1 MPRATRTSLSSMLVD
16 AQRWLAAAE
25 RSQQSGRTSG
35 LARSHA
41 LVFAHL
47 DPEGTRPAE
56 IARRAGISRQAVG
69 QTVAQMKAKGLV
81 KLAPDPTNRRARLV
95 QPTAKGRRALER
107 TGTGSAAAEKVLSR
121 RIGASRVKSLR
132 EALEQD
138 WGTPNN

>member
-1 MPRATRTSLSSMLVD
+1 MASAPRTSLSSMLVD

-25 RSQQSGRTSG
+25 RANSGRSSG
-35 LARSHA
+35 LARSHS

-47 DPEGTRPAE
+47 DAEGTRPAE

-69 QTVAQMKAKGLV
+69 QTVAQMKSLGLV

-95 QPTAKGRRALER
+95 QPTAKGRKAPE
-107 TGTGSAAAEKVLSR
+107 GSGIGWAAAEKVLSR
-121 RIGASRVKSLR
+121 RIGASRVKGLR

-138 WGTPNN
+138 WGSPN

>member
-1 MPRATRTSLSSMLVD
+1 MARAPRTSLSSMLVD

-25 RSQQSGRTSG
+25 RANSGRSTG
-35 LARSHA
+35 LARSHS

-47 DPEGTRPAE
+47 DSEGTRPAE

-69 QTVAQMKAKGLV
+69 QTVAQMKSQGLV

-95 QPTAKGRRALER
+95 QPTAKGRKALER
-107 TGTGSAAAEKVLSR
+107 TGSGSAAAEKVLSR
-121 RIGASRVKSLR
+121 RIGAARVKGLR

-138 WGTPNN
+138 WGAPG

>member
-1 MPRATRTSLSSMLVD
+1 MARAPRTSLSSMLVD

-25 RSQQSGRTSG
+25 RSNSGRATG

-47 DPEGTRPAE
+47 DPDGTRPAE

-69 QTVAQMKAKGLV
+69 QTVAQMKSQGLV

-95 QPTAKGRRALER
+95 QPTAKGRKAVER

-121 RIGASRVKSLR
+121 RIGAAGVKGLR

-138 WGTPNN
+138 WGSPAK

>member
-1 MPRATRTSLSSMLVD
+1 MARAPRTALSSMLVD

-25 RSQQSGRTSG
+25 RANSGRTTG
-35 LARSHA
+35 LARSHS

-47 DPEGTRPAE
+47 DADGTRPAE

-69 QTVAQMKAKGLV
+69 QTVAQMKTQGLV

-95 QPTAKGRRALER
+95 QPTAKGRKALER
-107 TGTGSAAAEKVLSR
+107 TGNGSAAAEKVLSR
-121 RIGASRVKSLR
+121 RIGAARLKSLR

-138 WGTPNN
+138 WGTPN

>member
-1 MPRATRTSLSSMLVD
+1 MARAPRTSLSSMLVD
-16 AQRWLAAAE
+16 AQRWLAQAE
-25 RSQQSGRTSG
+25 RANSGRSTG
-35 LARSHA
+35 LARSHS

-47 DPEGTRPAE
+47 DAEGTRPAE

-69 QTVAQMKAKGLV
+69 QTVAQMKSLGLV

-95 QPTAKGRRALER
+95 QPTAKGRKALER

-138 WGTPNN
+138 WGAPA

>member
-1 MPRATRTSLSSMLVD
+1 MARAPRTSLSSMLVD

-25 RSQQSGRTSG
+25 RANSGRTTG
-35 LARSHA
+35 LARSHS

-47 DPEGTRPAE
+47 DADGTRPAE

-69 QTVAQMKAKGLV
+69 QTVAQMKSQGLV

-95 QPTAKGRRALER
+95 QPTAKGRKALER
-107 TGTGSAAAEKVLSR
+107 TGNGSAAAEKVLSR
-121 RIGASRVKSLR
+121 RIGGARVKSLR

-138 WGTPNN
+138 WGAPN

>member
-1 MPRATRTSLSSMLVD
+1 MARAPRTSLSSMLVD

-25 RSQQSGRTSG
+25 RASSGRNSG
-35 LARSHA
+35 LPRSHS

-47 DPEGTRPAE
+47 DANGTRPAE

-69 QTVAQMKAKGLV
+69 QTVAQMKSTGLV

-95 QPTAKGRRALER
+95 QPTAKGRKALER

-121 RIGASRVKSLR
+121 RIGASRVKGLR

-138 WGTPNN
+138 WGSPA

>member
-1 MPRATRTSLSSMLVD
+1 MARSRTSLSSMLVD

-25 RSQQSGRTSG
+25 RANSGRSSG
-35 LARSHA
+35 LARSHS

-47 DPEGTRPAE
+47 DADGTRPAE

-69 QTVAQMKAKGLV
+69 QTVAQMKDLGLV

-95 QPTAKGRRALER
+95 QPTAKGRKALER
-107 TGTGSAAAEKVLSR
+107 SGTGSSAAEKVLSR
-121 RIGASRVKSLR
+121 RIGAARVKSLR

-138 WGTPNN
+138 WGSPS